1 MKLFRLAALLA
12 ATVLLSACD
21 RQPGILSDAAY
32 RQRVEEDLSS
42 RRDLLARCGALE
54 ALDDPSLTPRESEAL
69 RFLYAYMPLGDA
81 VNFPGDYF
89 RDNVRQCERV
99 RAEMPWGER
108 IPAMVYRHFVLP
120 VRVNNEDLDRARFV
134 FYDELRDRVRGLSMA
149 DAILE
154 VNHWCHE
161 KAVYTPTDSRTSA
174 PLAMVMTAAGR
185 CGEESTLLVTALRSV
200 GIPARQV
207 YTPRWA
213 HTDDNHAW
221 VEAWADGQ
229 WHFLGA
235 CEPEPVLDLGWFN
248 APASRAMLLHT
259 NVFGRYE
266 GPEQVMRRT
275 ELLTEINITDNY
287 APTAS
292 ATIRVVDAEGAPVA
306 GACVEYKVYNYAEF
320 YSIATQTT
328 DHEGCAS
335 LIAGCGDALVWASKG
350 DRFGMAK
357 VSFGRQAEATVALDH
372 RQGDAFRTE
381 LCIIP
386 PAESGELPPVSD
398 AQRAENTRRMIAEDS
413 IRNAYTATFRTP
425 AQGEAFARRHGLDP
439 ARTSALIVEAKGN
452 YAAVEELLEAAVAA
466 GKGERALA
474 LLESVSKKDLHDTPR
489 EVFEDHLY
497 GTEGDAATV
506 MNPRVGQE
514 LLSAY
519 RGYLRKAIPADA
531 AAAWR
536 GDPQRLV
543 AWCRDSLRLDAARNL
558 RLVPIRPIGV
568 WESRLADPTSRDL
581 FFVAACRSL
590 DIPAWRDGVTG
601 KVRYR
606 LDGREYDV
614 DFEAPQPAATDY
626 GTLRLR
632 YTPSVAVSDPRYYA
646 HFTLSRL
653 DGGRMKLLEFDEAAT
668 WSGSFRRGVRLE
680 AGDYVLVSG
689 TRLAGGEV
697 LAEIRLFT
705 VGKEATTEVDLIL
718 PEDRRPNEI
727 RGAFDP
733 EVGYSTAEG
742 ATGSL
747 HEAIGEGACVVGIL
761 GAGEEP
767 TNHALN
773 DISAVREA
781 LERLG
786 TPILLLFESE
796 ENARRYVAADFPSL
810 PSTAVFG
817 TDTTGEVRRRI
828 ASGAGLKRDDLP
840 VIAVTDPFGRILYI
854 SSGYT
859 IGLGERL
866 VKELSTL

>member
-12 ATVLLSACD
+12 ATILLSSCD
-21 RQPGILSDAAY
+21 RRQGILSDAAY
-32 RQRVEEDLSS
+32 RQRVEQDLSS
-42 RRDLLARCGALE
+42 RRDLLARCDVLA
-54 ALDDPSLTPRESEAL
+54 AIDDPALTQRESDAL

-81 VNFPGDYF
+81 VNFPSGYF
-89 RDNVRQCERV
+89 LDNVRQSERV
-99 RAEMPWGER
+99 RREMPWGER
-108 IPAMVYRHFVLP
+108 IPEMVYRHFVLP

-134 FYDELRDRVRGLSMA
+134 FYDELRDRVRDLPMA
-149 DAILE
+149 DAVLE

-221 VEAWADGQ
+221 VEAWVDGE
-229 WHFLGA
+229 WRFLGA

-292 ATIRVVDAEGAPVA
+292 ATIRVVDTEGRPVA

-320 YSIATQTT
+320 YSIAVQTT
-328 DHEGCAS
+328 DDEGCAS
-335 LIAGCGDALVWASKG
+335 LRAGCGDALVWASWEG
-350 DRFGMAK
+350 RFGMAK
-357 VSFGRQAEATVALDH
+357 VSFGKQDEATVVLDR

-381 LCIIP
+381 LCVVP

-398 AQRAENTRRMIAEDS
+398 TQRAENTRRMIAEDS
-413 IRNAYTATFRTP
+413 LRNAYTGTFRTP

-439 ARTSALIVEAKGN
+439 RRTAAVLVEAKGN
-452 YAAVEELLEAAVAA
+452 YAAVEELLAAAAEA
-466 GKGERALA
+466 GKGDRALA

-489 EVFEDHLY
+489 EIFEDHLY
-497 GTEGDAATV
+497 LTEGDVATV
-506 MNPRVGQE
+506 MNPRVGME

-519 RGYLRKAIPADA
+519 RGYLQKAIPAA
-531 AAAWR
+531 HAAAWR
-536 GDPQRLV
+536 QDPQRLV
-543 AWCRDSLRLDAARNL
+543 EWCRDSLRLDPARNL
-558 RLVPIRPIGV
+558 KLVPIRPIGV

-606 LDGREYDV
+606 LDGRDCDV
-614 DFEAPQPAATDY
+614 DFEAPEPAPTDY
-626 GTLRLR
+626 GVLRLR
-632 YTPSVAVSDPRYYA
+632 HTPSAAVPDPRYYT
-646 HFTLSRL
+646 HFTLSRMEE
-653 DGGRMKLLEFDEAAT
+653 GRMKLLEFDEAAT
-668 WSGSFRRGVRLE
+668 WNERFRPGVRLE
-680 AGDYVLVSG
+680 AGDYALVSG
-689 TRLAGGEV
+689 TRLGEGEV
-697 LAEIRLFT
+697 LAEIRLFSI
-705 VGKEATTEVDLIL
+705 GKDATTEVDLVL
-718 PEDRRPNEI
+718 PEERRSAEV
-727 RGAFDP
+727 RGTFDT
-733 EVGYSTAEG
+733 EVDYLAADG
-742 ATGSL
+742 ATRSL
-747 HEAIGEGACVVGIL
+747 HEAIGQGICIVGIL

-773 DISAVREA
+773 DISAFREA
-781 LERLG
+781 LEKLG
-786 TPILLLFESE
+786 TPVVLLFESE

-810 PSTAVFG
+810 PSTVRFG
-817 TDTTGEVRRRI
+817 TDTSGEVRRRI
-828 ASGAGLKRDDLP
+828 ASGADLKRDDLP
-840 VIAVTDPFGRILYI
+840 VIAVVDPFGRILYL
-854 SSGYT
+854 SSGYS

-866 VKELSTL
+866 VKEITAL